1 MKYTAILIE
10 DETLALHRLER
21 LLEPYNDFIKVIEK
35 ARNGIEAVEKI
46 NKLSPNLIF
55 LDIQMPE
62 LDGFEVLK
70 KLKHLPLIIFTT
82 AYDEYALKAFETN
95 SIDYLLKPIDP
106 KRLKKALDKLK
117 NLSSTGKASLRDEI
131 TKLIKDV
138 KAEQTKR
145 IKITVGDKTRFINV
159 NDIYFI
165 KTIEKHIEIYTYDK
179 KYIMSKSLNQMETEL
194 SNEEF
199 IRVHRS
205 VIINM
210 NYIDEAI
217 RWFSGTYKVRMKD
230 KDNSELPV
238 SRGQK
243 FKLGLS

>member
-1 MKYTAILIE
+1 MKHTAILID
-10 DETLALHRLER
+10 DEILALQRLER
-21 LLEPYNDFIKVIEK
+21 LLEPHKDFIEIIETAK
-35 ARNGIEAVEKI
+35 NGIEAVEKI
-46 NKLSPNLIF
+46 NTFNPDLIF

-62 LDGFEVLK
+62 LDGFDVLK
-70 KLKHLPLIIFTT
+70 KTNHLPLIIFTT

-106 KRLKKALDKLK
+106 KRLKKAIEKLN
-117 NLSSTGKASLRDEI
+117 NLSTKGKEFLREEI
-131 TKLIKDV
+131 SNLIKDV
-138 KAEQTKR
+138 KKNQTKKMR
-145 IKITVGDKTRFINV
+145 ITIGDKTRFLNI
-159 NDIYFI
+159 DEIYFI
-165 KTIEKHIEIYTYDK
+165 KTIEKHIEIHTYEK
-179 KYIMSKSLNQMETEL
+179 KYILSKSLNQIDKEL
-194 SNEEF
+194 SNEDF

-230 KDNSELPV
+230 KNNTELPV
-238 SRGQK
+238 SRRQK